1 MRVLLLIIVTVTATT
16 SLQLPS
22 ATALRPRPLMAR
34 RVHVACAA
42 EEPVDGLTIGA
53 IAAGLVSNPVMW
65 VSLSSVATTGGGL
78 PAGPFGFV
86 GLLEGVSYLVVVG
99 YVGASVYKK
108 VTTGAGLPAGP
119 AGLIGACEGL
129 SYLSLVAGLAVLAFV
144 ATGQGCVPNAQPLLD
159 YSSVLPVCK

>member
-1 MRVLLLIIVTVTATT
+1 M
-16 SLQLPS
+16 
-22 ATALRPRPLMAR
+22 
-34 RVHVACAA
+34 
-42 EEPVDGLTIGA
+42 
-53 IAAGLVSNPVMW
+53 
-65 VSLSSVATTGGGL
+65 
-78 PAGPFGFV
+78 PAGPFGLV

-108 VTTGAGLPAGP
+108 VTTGTGLPAGP

-129 SYLSLVAGLAVLAFV
+129 SYLSLVAGLATLAFV